1 MDPNSTGRDR
11 PPSHDQEDVAPRLR
25 PRRVSGAGRQRGA
38 IATAIF
44 IVVLVVLV
52 AGVAVAGGLFAGSS
66 SVSPAPTG
74 PQLAAGSPTAA
85 GRSTVTTSS
94 MPTPSPT
101 PPQTSSPTPAPTA
114 PPVPALLGAIGDSYT
129 QAWSVSPQYLLDH
142 TQFSWAIGT
151 DKGDG
156 VFSLLER
163 FGALGGSPVVVDAA
177 TSGRKMDDAPRQ
189 ADAVVAAAAKLAPG
203 KTAYVTFELGIN
215 DLCAS
220 PDLMTDPAVF
230 AAQLQTAIST
240 LRTGLP
246 AGSRILMLPV
256 PDFRHFRDIT
266 QADPAAKA
274 LLSLPQNVYRC
285 APYLGTSSPAT
296 LTQANDYL
304 NRYDASLEA
313 VCEDINAHE
322 GATGRLLCTYDA
334 SALADADFTIADL
347 STYDYFHPSLSGQ
360 RRMADDAWMADAWA
374 SLPLP
379 SQPA

>member
-1 MDPNSTGRDR
+1 MVARRSAHLGRLIAYDSAMDPNSTGRDR
-11 PPSHDQEDVAPRLR
+11 PPSRDQIDVAPRLR

-66 SVSPAPTG
+66 SVSPTPTG

-85 GRSTVTTSS
+85 GSSTVTTSS

-114 PPVPALLGAIGDSYT
+114 PPVPALLGASGDSYT

-189 ADAVVAAAAKLAPG
+189 AAAVVAAAAKLAPG

-220 PDLMTDPAVF
+220 PDLMTDSAVR
-230 AAQLQTAIST
+230 S
-240 LRTGLP
+240 G
-246 AGSRILMLPV
+246 
-256 PDFRHFRDIT
+256 
-266 QADPAAKA
+266 
-274 LLSLPQNVYRC
+274 
-285 APYLGTSSPAT
+285 
-296 LTQANDYL
+296 
-304 NRYDASLEA
+304 EA
-313 VCEDINAHE
+313 H
-322 GATGRLLCTYDA
+322 R
-334 SALADADFTIADL
+334 SF
-347 STYDYFHPSLSGQ
+347 
-360 RRMADDAWMADAWA
+360 M
-374 SLPLP
+374 
-379 SQPA
+379 